1 MLAVPVVM
9 PVTSPVL
16 STVAIA
22 VLLLVQVPAPKLPAS
37 DRVVML
43 PAHTVIEPLIVPA
56 SGNGLTVT
64 VAKVLAVP
72 QLLVAV

>member
-16 STVAIA
+16 STVAIE
-22 VLLLVQVPAPKLPAS
+22 VLLLVQVPVPKLPAS
-37 DRVVML
+37 DSVVML
-43 PAHTVIEPLIVPA
+43 PAQTDVEPLMVPA
-56 SGNGLTVT
+56 SGRGLTVT
-64 VAKVLAVP
+64 AAKVLTVP